1 MQTPD
6 LSPDHGPVLS
16 VVIPTRNE
24 AANAPALVSQL
35 AAVLG
40 PISSE
45 VIFVDDSD
53 DGTPAALE
61 AAAVDAGLQLSVVH
75 REGAERK
82 GGLSTAVLAGIREA
96 GGAYVLIMDADLQHP
111 TDLITPLLRRA
122 EETDADIVIASR
134 FVPGGSDKGLAGTQR
149 RVISW
154 GAKTLV
160 KTLFLRTLRGVTDP
174 LSGFFLARRELL
186 MDATLRPIGFK
197 ILLDILIRCGHSR
210 VEELPLVFAARAGGD
225 SKATLSQGKDFLTH
239 VLTLFRDVRFD
250 GQLRRVRNLRSHGR
264 SRSG

>member
-1 MQTPD
+1 MPGSNP
-6 LSPDHGPVLS
+6 SPGGGPVLS

-24 AANAPALVSQL
+24 AANAPALVAQL

-53 DGTPAALE
+53 DGTPGTLE
-61 AAAVDAGLQLSVVH
+61 AAAADSGLQLTVVH

-96 GGAYVLIMDADLQHP
+96 TGLYVLIMDADLQHP
-111 TDLITPLLRRA
+111 TDLIAALLQRA
-122 EETDADIVIASR
+122 RDTDADIVIASR
-134 FVPGGSDKGLAGTQR
+134 FVPGGSDKGLAGRQR

-160 KTLFLRTLRGVTDP
+160 KLLFLRTLQGVTDP
-174 LSGFFLARRELL
+174 LSGFFVARRDPLIT
-186 MDATLRPIGFK
+186 ATLRPIGFK
-197 ILLDILIRCGHSR
+197 ILLDILIRCDHSI

-225 SKATLSQGKDFLTH
+225 SKATLSQGRDFLTH
-239 VLTLFRDVRFD
+239 VFTLFRDVRFD
-250 GQLRRVRNLRSHGR
+250 GELRRLRSLGNR
-264 SRSG
+264 RRT